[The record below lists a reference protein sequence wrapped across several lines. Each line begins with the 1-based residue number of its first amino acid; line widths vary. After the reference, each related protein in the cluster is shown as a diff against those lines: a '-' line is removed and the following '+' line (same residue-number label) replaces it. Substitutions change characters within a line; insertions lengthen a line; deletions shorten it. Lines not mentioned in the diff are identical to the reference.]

1 MDLVEKTHFDE
12 ALQRRSARAAVIVL
26 TLDAESHLPAIFSAI
41 KALDRAPGK
50 VLFIDSSSKDRT
62 NQLILDAGYDV
73 HVIRRDEFGHG
84 RTRNLAAQLCAGF
97 EYLVYL
103 TQDAIPQGAKWLTQ
117 LLSPFSTREVA
128 LVYGRQLPRPSAA
141 LSERFAREFNYPAH
155 SDQSNLADIARR
167 GVKAI
172 FCSNSFAAYRS
183 SALAE
188 AGGFPER
195 LPMGEDMA
203 VALRLLQRGYARFYE
218 ADACAIHSHS
228 YSVFQEFKRYFDIG
242 TLMRLDSELGR
253 ARVAASGE
261 GLRFL
266 RGELSSAGGVM
277 RPFASGNV
285 LVRTAAK
292 YLGFSFGQIYAV
304 FPPSW
309 RRQMSMHSYFW
320 RG

>member
-1 MDLVEKTHFDE
+1 
-12 ALQRRSARAAVIVL
+12 
-26 TLDAESHLPAIFSAI
+26 
-41 KALDRAPGK
+41 
-50 VLFIDSSSKDRT
+50 
-62 NQLILDAGYDV
+62 
-73 HVIRRDEFGHG
+73 
-84 RTRNLAAQLCAGF
+84 
-97 EYLVYL
+97 
-103 TQDAIPQGAKWLTQ
+103 
-117 LLSPFSTREVA
+117 
-128 LVYGRQLPRPSAA
+128 
-141 LSERFAREFNYPAH
+141 
-155 SDQSNLADIARR
+155 
-167 GVKAI
+167 
-172 FCSNSFAAYRS
+172 
-183 SALAE
+183 
-188 AGGFPER
+188 
-195 LPMGEDMA
+195 MGEDMA